1 MRLWQQS
8 MIFLARNKAV
18 KSFMQNR
25 ANLSELAK
33 RFVGGKDVSEAVA
46 KSKTLKNQGYKAS
59 LFYLGEYE
67 EDLSIINQT
76 VSVLKAIIRDLAASN
91 LDVHISVDP
100 TQIGYQVDEDICRTN
115 AFALAEEIK
124 KSIKNIKSTSKNFLM
139 LDMEDS
145 SVTEATIR
153 LYESL
158 IDASLP
164 TALTLQAYLFRTES
178 DLQKIVRKEGIVRL
192 VKGAF
197 AEGKDVA
204 FTDRSMIDSN
214 FMKLASIM
222 LSDEA
227 RQNNF
232 YPIFATHDNNLID
245 KIIELADKKGWKKK
259 EYEFEMLYGVRL
271 QLQKKL
277 VQNGEQLRLYLP
289 FGTDWWP
296 YAVRRVGESPKNAKF
311 ILRSL
316 VAPGRKT

>member
-25 ANLSELAK
+25 ATMSELAM
-33 RFVGGKDVSEAVA
+33 RFVGGKDVLEAVE
-46 KSKTLKNQGYKAS
+46 KSRALKSQGRKTS
-59 LFYLGEYE
+59 LFYLGEYV

-76 VSVLKAIIRDLAASN
+76 VSALKAIIRNLAASN

-100 TQIGYQVDEDICRTN
+100 TQIGYQVNEDTCRDN
-115 AFALAEEIK
+115 AFEIAKEIK
-124 KSIKNIKSTSKNFLM
+124 KVTKDIKGASKNFLM

-145 SVTEATIR
+145 SVTEATIK
-153 LYESL
+153 LYEAL
-158 IDASLP
+158 TEASLP
-164 TALTLQAYLFRTES
+164 AALALQAYLFRTES
-178 DLQKIVRKEGIVRL
+178 DLQQIVRNGGAVRL

-204 FTDRSMIDSN
+204 FTDRSQIDSN
-214 FMKLASIM
+214 FMKLAAIM

-227 RQNNF
+227 RQNGF
-232 YPIFATHDNNLID
+232 YPIFATHDDKLMD
-245 KIIELADKKGWKKK
+245 KIIDLASKQGWDKR

-271 QLQKKL
+271 ELQEKL
-277 VQNGEQLRLYLP
+277 IQNGEQLRLYLP

-296 YAVRRVGESPKNAKF
+296 YAVRRIGESPKNAKF
-311 ILRSL
+311 LLRSL
-316 VAPGRKT
+316 FAS